1 MKNKGLMI
9 LGTLGIILLGIFA
22 PLIVWLCKDRLEGG
36 EKSIIATV
44 FNFEI
49 SVLIIYLI
57 ARFIPFIGG
66 LICLALY
73 IANIVYGVMSFI
85 AAKENKPLTPLT
97 IYEFVK

>member
-9 LGTLGIILLGIFA
+9 LGTLGVIFLGILA

-49 SVLIIYLI
+49 SILIIGVI
-57 ARFIPFIGG
+57 AKFIPFAGS
-66 LICLALY
+66 LVCTVLY
-73 IANIVYGVMSFI
+73 IANIVYGIMAFI
-85 AAKENKPLTPLT
+85 AAKDNKPLTPAS
-97 IYEFVK
+97 IYEFIK